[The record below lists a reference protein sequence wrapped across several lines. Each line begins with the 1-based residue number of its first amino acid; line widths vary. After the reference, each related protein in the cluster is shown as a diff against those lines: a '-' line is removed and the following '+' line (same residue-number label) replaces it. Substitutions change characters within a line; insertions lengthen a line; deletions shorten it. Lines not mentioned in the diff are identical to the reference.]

1 VQVLL
6 RAKLSMCHGK
16 DRSREMCPPLKRLI
30 VTGGAG
36 FLGGHL
42 VRALL
47 RKGATVTV
55 LDKVQRPRTLPISPR
70 LVYRRMDI
78 ARINTLASESLPSTG
93 IVHLAAKTSVQESVR
108 HPSSTVRSNIA
119 TTCSALEFARRMDSE
134 RFLFASTAAVYGDLV
149 TRCREVD
156 APSPNSP
163 YAVSK
168 LASEHYCKVYTK
180 LYGIPTVILRYFNIY
195 GPGQSAAY
203 AGVITRF
210 VREAL
215 RRSPPV
221 IFGDGRQTRD
231 FVFINDVVNAT
242 ISSLDKSL
250 PRATTIN
257 IATGRATSIKSLAK
271 MILDILKLPNLHPIH
286 TSPKV
291 GDVRHSRADIS
302 LARKMLNFRPRYDLN
317 SGLRATID
325 WFRAKEM

>member
-1 VQVLL
+1 
-6 RAKLSMCHGK
+6 M
-16 DRSREMCPPLKRLI
+16 D
-30 VTGGAG
+30 
-36 FLGGHL
+36 
-42 VRALL
+42 
-47 RKGATVTV
+47 AT
-55 LDKVQRPRTLPISPR
+55 KIS
-70 LVYRRMDI
+70 
-78 ARINTLASESLPSTG
+78 ALASESLSHTR

-119 TTCSALEFARRMDSE
+119 TTCAALEFARKMDSE
-134 RFLFASTAAVYGDLV
+134 RFLFASTAAVYGDIV
-149 TRCREVD
+149 GSCRED
-156 APSPNSP
+156 DTPSPSSP

-215 RRSPPV
+215 RQSPPA

-231 FVFINDVVNAT
+231 FVFINDVIEAT
-242 ISSLDKSL
+242 LSSLDKSL
-250 PRATTIN
+250 PGSVTIN
-257 IATGRATSIKSLAK
+257 VATGGSTSITSLAK
-271 MILDILKLPNLHPIH
+271 MILDILQLQDLQPIH
-286 TSPKV
+286 TSPRE

-317 SGLRATID
+317 KGLRATID
-325 WFRAKEM
+325 WLRTKEK

>member
-1 VQVLL
+1 
-6 RAKLSMCHGK
+6 
-16 DRSREMCPPLKRLI
+16 LKRLI

-47 RKGATVTV
+47 RTGATVTV
-55 LDKVQRPRTLPISPR
+55 VDKVQRPRTLPVSRR
-70 LVYRRMDI
+70 LVYRRMDV
-78 ARINTLASESLPSTG
+78 AGINALASESLPNTR

-119 TTCSALEFARRMDSE
+119 TTCAALDFARRMDSE

-149 TRCREVD
+149 SSCRED
-156 APSPNSP
+156 DTPSPSSP

-215 RRSPPV
+215 HQSPPV
-221 IFGDGRQTRD
+221 IFGDGQQTRD
-231 FVFINDVVNAT
+231 FVFINDVVDAT
-242 ISSLDKSL
+242 LSSLDKSL
-250 PRATTIN
+250 PRAAIIN
-257 IATGRATSIKSLAK
+257 IATGRATSITSLSK
-271 MILDILKLPNLHPIH
+271 MILDILRLHNLHPIH
-286 TSPKV
+286 ASPRA

-302 LARKMLNFRPRYDLN
+302 LARKMLNFRPKYDLN
-317 SGLRATID
+317 KGLRATTD
-325 WFRAKEM
+325 WFRAKEK

>member
-1 VQVLL
+1 
-6 RAKLSMCHGK
+6 
-16 DRSREMCPPLKRLI
+16 LKPLI

-47 RKGATVTV
+47 RTGATVTV
-55 LDKVQRPRTLPISPR
+55 LDKAQRPRTLPVSRR
-70 LVYRRMDI
+70 LVYRRMDV
-78 ARINTLASESLPSTG
+78 ARINALAPESLPNTR

-108 HPSSTVRSNIA
+108 HPSSTVRSNIG
-119 TTCSALEFARRMDSE
+119 TTCAALEFARRMDSE
-134 RFLFASTAAVYGDLV
+134 RFLFASTAAVYPDLV
-149 TRCREVD
+149 RSCREND
-156 APSPNSP
+156 TPNPSSP

-195 GPGQSAAY
+195 GPEQSAAY

-215 RRSPPV
+215 RQSPPV

-231 FVFINDVVNAT
+231 FVFINDVVDAT

-250 PRATTIN
+250 HGAATIN
-257 IATGRATSIKSLAK
+257 IATGKATSITSLAK
-271 MILDILKLPNLHPIH
+271 MILDILQLPKLRPIYA
-286 TSPKV
+286 SARA

-302 LARKMLNFRPRYDLN
+302 LAHKMLNFRPRYELN
-317 SGLRATID
+317 NGLRATID
-325 WFRAKEM
+325 WLRAKEK

>member
-1 VQVLL
+1 
-6 RAKLSMCHGK
+6 
-16 DRSREMCPPLKRLI
+16 
-30 VTGGAG
+30 
-36 FLGGHL
+36 
-42 VRALL
+42 
-47 RKGATVTV
+47 
-55 LDKVQRPRTLPISPR
+55 
-70 LVYRRMDI
+70 MDV
-78 ARINTLASESLPSTG
+78 ARINALASESLPNTR
-93 IVHLAAKTSVQESVR
+93 IVHFAAKTSVQESVR
-108 HPSSTVRSNIA
+108 HPLSTVRSNIA
-119 TTCSALEFARRMDSE
+119 TTCAALEFARRIDSE

-149 TRCREVD
+149 TSSREDD

-215 RRSPPV
+215 RQSPPV

-257 IATGRATSIKSLAK
+257 VATGRATSIASLAK
-271 MILDILKLPNLHPIH
+271 MILDTLQLHDLHPIH
-286 TSPKV
+286 TSPRA
-291 GDVRHSRADIS
+291 GDVRHSRANIS
-302 LARKMLNFRPRYDLN
+302 LARKMLNFHPKYDLN
-317 SGLRATID
+317 NGLRATIN
-325 WFRAKEM
+325 WFRTKEK